1 MPENISYVVDRF
13 WKYDRNLDTSIHIL
27 ILFVDRIT
35 YVHSLKE
42 EAIPFY
48 CHSVHADFQ
57 QLCSL
62 CMGISPNIYKGLS
75 LIYNISNNPMWPE
88 EEHLLQME
96 NILFEGKSKYQDL
109 MIINC

>member
-1 MPENISYVVDRF
+1 MPEKIAYVVERF
-13 WKYDRNLDTSIHIL
+13 GKYDRTLDTRIHIL
-27 ILFVDRIT
+27 IPFVDRIA

-48 CHSVHADFQ
+48 CHSVQADFQ
-57 QLCSL
+57 QICSL

-75 LIYNISNNPMWPE
+75 LICNISNNPMWPGE
-88 EEHLLQME
+88 AHLLQME

-109 MIINC
+109 MIIN